1 MKNNKITSALIPV
14 YDKTGLETII
24 EKLIN
29 SGVIIYSTGGTY
41 DFIKSLGFPVVS
53 VESITEYPEILGGR
67 VKTLHPKIF
76 GGILN
81 QRDLKKD
88 QKDVKKHSIPQID
101 LVIVDLYP
109 FEETVANEESTHEDI
124 IEKIDIGGVS
134 LIRAAA
140 KNHKDVVVISSKEQY
155 DILDKIIDEGLEPTL
170 EQKEYLAVDAFN
182 KTSNYDA
189 EIFKYLLDRE
199 EGVESG
205 NEFDISSLMG
215 EDSKNNLNLNITKDD
230 FDLNDFLLC
239 WKEFGE
245 RPNRVLIHN
254 TYSTKLVNSAIEE
267 FIKEK
272 NVFTEV
278 TPDEEGLLIND
289 KMFVKLDDGC
299 YMSYIVADRLSEA
312 SFIDTITFIYKRGY
326 EQIQDFL
333 DLLNECVMD
342 FAHEDSHKLNT
353 VTLSQTGL
361 EIEPISLHDIDLDN
375 IDSYYNSTTFKR
387 VDKAIKQIKKSDKG
401 LSIFYGERGTGKT
414 SIINYISSKLD
425 RIVIFIPNNMIEHTI
440 NNPEFRKYLKK
451 YDKPV
456 LVIDDC
462 EVAFT
467 EIYGRTN
474 MFSSNLLQMVDG
486 FLAESMNCN
495 IVTIFNL
502 DNEDEIDH
510 SLLEC
515 NNLIDCIE
523 FEYLDAEDSVNL
535 SKHVGNN
542 KKYKNKTKLIDIIKK
557 RSNKEVFDIG
567 F

>member
-1 MKNNKITSALIPV
+1 MQNKITSALISV

-24 EKLIN
+24 EKLIKN
-29 SGVIIYSTGGTY
+29 EVIIYSTGGTY
-41 DFIKSLGFPVVS
+41 DFIKKLGFPVVS
-53 VESITEYPEILGGR
+53 VESITEFPEILGGR

-109 FEETVANEESTHEDI
+109 FEDTVANEDSTHDEI

-140 KNHKDVVVISSKEQY
+140 KNHKDVLIISSKDQY
-155 DILDKIIDEGLEPTL
+155 EVLEKIIDDGLETTL
-170 EQKEYLAVDAFN
+170 EEREYLAVDAFN

-189 EIFKYLLDRE
+189 EIFKYLLERE
-199 EGVESG
+199 GDSEKS
-205 NEFDISSLMG
+205 NEFDITSLIN
-215 EDSKNNLNLNITKDD
+215 EDSKNNLNINITKDD

-278 TPDEEGLLIND
+278 TTDEEGLLIND
-289 KMFVKLDDGC
+289 KMFVKLDDEC
-299 YMSYIVADRLSEA
+299 YMSYIVADRLSDA

-326 EQIQDFL
+326 EKIQEFL
-333 DLLNECVMD
+333 DILNDCIMD

-353 VTLSQTGL
+353 ITLSQSGL

-375 IDSYYNSTTFKR
+375 IDLYYNSDTFKK

-467 EIYGRTN
+467 EIYGRAN

-495 IVTIFNL
+495 IVAIFNL
-502 DNEDEIDH
+502 ENEEEIDH
-510 SLLEC
+510 SLLDC

-523 FEYLDAEDSVNL
+523 FKYLDTDDSINL
-535 SKHVGNN
+535 GKHVNNN

>member
-1 MKNNKITSALIPV
+1 MQNKITSALISV

-24 EKLIN
+24 EKLIKN
-29 SGVIIYSTGGTY
+29 EVIIYSTGGTY
-41 DFIKSLGFPVVS
+41 DFIKKLGFPVVS
-53 VESITEYPEILGGR
+53 VESITEFPEILGGR

-109 FEETVANEESTHEDI
+109 FEDTVANEDSTHDEI

-140 KNHKDVVVISSKEQY
+140 KNHKDVLIISSKDQY
-155 DILDKIIDEGLEPTL
+155 EVLEKIIDDGLETTL
-170 EQKEYLAVDAFN
+170 EEREYLAVDAFN

-189 EIFKYLLDRE
+189 EIFKYLLERE
-199 EGVESG
+199 GDGENS
-205 NEFDISSLMG
+205 NEFDITSLIN
-215 EDSKNNLNLNITKDD
+215 EDSKNNLNINITKDD

-278 TPDEEGLLIND
+278 TTDEEGLLIND
-289 KMFVKLDDGC
+289 KMFVKLDDEC
-299 YMSYIVADRLSEA
+299 YMSYIVADRLSDA

-326 EQIQDFL
+326 EKIQEFL
-333 DLLNECVMD
+333 DILNDCIMD

-353 VTLSQTGL
+353 ITLSQSGL

-375 IDSYYNSTTFKR
+375 IDLYYNSDTFKK

-467 EIYGRTN
+467 EIYGRAN

-495 IVTIFNL
+495 IVAIFNL
-502 DNEDEIDH
+502 ENEEEIDH
-510 SLLEC
+510 SLLDC

-523 FEYLDAEDSVNL
+523 FKYLDTDDSINL
-535 SKHVGNN
+535 GKHVNNN